1 LAFSSLWQFGKGND
15 VPTVIENGQF
25 IAEPKLENGI
35 NKTSGLLVTMH
46 WLRLYASKPYVV
58 TIY

>member
-46 WLRLYASKPYVV
+46 
-58 TIY
+58 